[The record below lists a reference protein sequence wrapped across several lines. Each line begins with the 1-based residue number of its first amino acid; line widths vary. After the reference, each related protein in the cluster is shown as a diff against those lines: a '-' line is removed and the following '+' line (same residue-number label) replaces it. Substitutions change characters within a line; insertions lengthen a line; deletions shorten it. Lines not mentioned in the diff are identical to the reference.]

1 LGVVPHGI
9 GENIETAWRR
19 EGGGAPVPSPQR
31 TGGRRCP
38 RGSSAGSSGRSPPP
52 RPSIGS
58 GTTAHPTLRCARC
71 QSDRDRL
78 SSTASSGRPDGESRG
93 RQPSRSQSSD
103 ANPKRNVDE
112 AMLPPMCWPHRRRRR
127 SADEPVR
134 RGDADTEQ
142 PQPPCGG
149 GREGC
154 RRSRRGSSTRRRRR
168 VRSER
173 GRRRRLVEG
182 DRLGTPKAV
191 REPGGRGGHAVRLR
205 SPRRI
210 RPFTLRRRIHLS
222 NSGSGGRDL
231 SRSRLTAMSGPDP
244 GAIQRSTTK
253 LRSGVLPLPAE
264 ATPTSRPGL
273 WACVVP
279 VGMSPSDDSRPRSSA
294 CGREA

>member
-1 LGVVPHGI
+1 
-9 GENIETAWRR
+9 
-19 EGGGAPVPSPQR
+19 
-31 TGGRRCP
+31 
-38 RGSSAGSSGRSPPP
+38 
-52 RPSIGS
+52 
-58 GTTAHPTLRCARC
+58 
-71 QSDRDRL
+71 
-78 SSTASSGRPDGESRG
+78 
-93 RQPSRSQSSD
+93 
-103 ANPKRNVDE
+103 
-112 AMLPPMCWPHRRRRR
+112 MCWPHRRRRR

-154 RRSRRGSSTRRRRR
+154 RLSRRGPSTRRRRR

-205 SPRRI
+205 SPRRL

-264 ATPTSRPGL
+264 AAPTSRPGL
-273 WACVVP
+273 WAVVVP
-279 VGMSPSDDSRPRSSA
+279 VGMSPSDDIAAEVERLRSGGLTFRNDIMSGPGGQQILLEDPSGNPIEALPAGGRIAPGVRTDDRSRRGTARSPAGQSASADAGLRSATTGILAWCFVSAPVMSKQTDPNRRGSNSNAAPRRQ
-294 CGREA
+294 GHPR